1 MKTKKVDRYG
11 HAGKSWNEKEAYKN
25 FLASKLYLDKTESE
39 PIDINKTNE
48 SSFEEDKIETT
59 KIQRKSK
66 WLKLKDFLYDNWIIA
81 FISGII
87 LIILGGYITTY
98 REQGIQG
105 QQISTIQQDVSDLK
119 DKNDQDKNNFNSLK
133 ENFNIFKAEVSK
145 DLDFIKKKLKL

>member
-1 MKTKKVDRYG
+1 MKTRKVDRYG
-11 HAGKSWNEKEAYKN
+11 HAGKGWNEKEVYKN

-98 REQGIQG
+98 REQGI
-105 QQISTIQQDVSDLK
+105 
-119 DKNDQDKNNFNSLK
+119 
-133 ENFNIFKAEVSK
+133 
-145 DLDFIKKKLKL
+145 